1 MKTNIHE
8 FVNNYFEGKT
18 TSDEEK
24 TLRRFFAQGNIPE
37 DLRELA
43 PIFAFLEDE
52 AAALSVLDEIKRE
65 EEKSTAPSKTKRLR
79 VVMWTIAALAAS
91 LFIGIVLLH
100 RPVNQFSGNYAWV
113 DGKRITNPEKVRQY
127 AEKSFDKVR
136 TEENILEEQLNFM
149 FE

>member
-1 MKTNIHE
+1 MTTNIHE
-8 FVNNYFEGKT
+8 LVNNYFEGRT
-18 TSDEEK
+18 TANEEK
-24 TLRRFFAQGNIPE
+24 ILRRFFAQDNIPE

-52 AAALSVLDEIKRE
+52 AQALSVLDEIKRE
-65 EEKSTAPSKTKRLR
+65 EKKSTAPPKTKRLR

-91 LFIGIVLLH
+91 FFIGIVLLY
-100 RPVNQFSGNYAWV
+100 RPVNRFSGNYAWV
-113 DGKRITNPEKVRQY
+113 DGKRITNPEMVRQY
-127 AEKSFDKVR
+127 AEKSFDRVK